1 MSKEHQ
7 SANDKKLIKTYVDKL
22 NHSVHGL
29 NLKYDEE
36 KNKLNQT
43 SEAIHKKIQAQK
55 EAAIQNAY
63 IKQGQEAL
71 DKYAESQVKLA
82 EAEEALKTK
91 EQEVS
96 DARKKGYTNDQMQR
110 ELREAKAKVDDLTKA
125 TATYSQEA
133 QKQQNMAQ
141 IATGAWDQ
149 IVKKAG
155 YAGKEIPASL
165 TRGIKNGTY
174 QIPATVSE
182 LNALIKFDKMAE
194 NAKGSSQKA
203 VNNIKEQLAS
213 GNITVKEA
221 TAELNKAMKKEMD
234 KAPSTAKKAGK
245 KSGKGYATG
254 VSSTKSTSKSAG
266 KSLASATKSGAGA
279 TSLSGTGKKHGKELA
294 TGVKS
299 ASGENKKA
307 GKSAAESAKKGARGV
322 KMNDT
327 GSNLAR
333 GIASG
338 ITSGTHFIES
348 AARSAID
355 RAKSAA
361 NKRAEVRSPSR
372 VFRDEVGVFLAKGV
386 AVGMEQEIPTI
397 EAAAQNMIDAA
408 KVKATYSFGSDVSV
422 DTSGNPMIP
431 VSGRSNQDEI
441 LMQILAL
448 LGELTMNVENQ
459 KILWNDREL
468 GRMVR
473 TYAR

>member
-1 MSKEHQ
+1 
-7 SANDKKLIKTYVDKL
+7 
-22 NHSVHGL
+22 
-29 NLKYDEE
+29 
-36 KNKLNQT
+36 
-43 SEAIHKKIQAQK
+43 
-55 EAAIQNAY
+55 
-63 IKQGQEAL
+63 
-71 DKYAESQVKLA
+71 
-82 EAEEALKTK
+82 
-91 EQEVS
+91 
-96 DARKKGYTNDQMQR
+96 
-110 ELREAKAKVDDLTKA
+110 
-125 TATYSQEA
+125 
-133 QKQQNMAQ
+133 
-141 IATGAWDQ
+141 
-149 IVKKAG
+149 
-155 YAGKEIPASL
+155 
-165 TRGIKNGTY
+165 
-174 QIPATVSE
+174 
-182 LNALIKFDKMAE
+182 
-194 NAKGSSQKA
+194 
-203 VNNIKEQLAS
+203 
-213 GNITVKEA
+213 
-221 TAELNKAMKKEMD
+221 MKKEMD

-307 GKSAAESAKKGARGV
+307 GKSAAESAKKGARSV

-408 KVKATYSFGSDVSV
+408 KIKATYSFGSDVSV